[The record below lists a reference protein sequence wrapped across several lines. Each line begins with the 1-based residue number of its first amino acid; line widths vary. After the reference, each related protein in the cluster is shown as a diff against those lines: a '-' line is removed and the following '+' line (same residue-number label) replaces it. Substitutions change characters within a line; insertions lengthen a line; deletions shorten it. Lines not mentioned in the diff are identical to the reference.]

1 MLPLVYV
8 LLSVLQERL
17 ETMGVG
23 AIQKQKII
31 IIIIIILIVIIIF
44 YLRFCRLLGVEAVTA
59 DDDVDG
65 VDSSLK

>member
-23 AIQKQKII
+23 AIKKKI
-31 IIIIIILIVIIIF
+31 IIIIIILIVFIII